1 MKTVKVDLHCHS
13 SHSDGEWRPDK
24 IAQVCAVTGVK
35 YASLTDHNTL
45 DGLDAFES
53 ACDRNGIG
61 FVSGLELTARY
72 GSKEIHLLCYGFD
85 KEDASLREAVTAI
98 KESLLPNRTIHA
110 VAGPKELENL
120 IQTVHEAGGVV
131 ILAHPFQTEPDRPKL
146 ESLIADLV
154 EHGLDGI
161 EVYHSQSTSEQ
172 QEILHALAN
181 QYQCGLSINRERG
194 FGGEAP
200 ESDRRGRQN
209 ASAFAS
215 GEPMVPSKALLV
227 SGGTDHHGY
236 SGSTGPE
243 VGVDIPEDEWR
254 TFRDCLLK
262 QRKMS
267 RKKPSAHAANTQ
279 SASSSANPT
288 NKTRLFIWMI
298 APALAAVFLFI
309 VALFGIFLPGYEKGL
324 MDRKR
329 EMIRE
334 LTNTVWS
341 MLDEADNKI
350 RLGRISPSDARA
362 QVIERTRALKYGK
375 EGKDYFWLQD
385 LTPRMIMHPYRSD
398 LEGQDLSDF
407 KDPRGTY
414 IFKVFADKVRT
425 DGEGYVDY
433 VWQWKDDPSRLEAK
447 ESYIRLFK
455 PWEWVIGT
463 GLYMHDVHK
472 EIKTLQ
478 MRIVSAM
485 LVIIAVLI
493 LLLLTMLRGG
503 LRTER
508 MRLLA
513 ERRLKESNERYLSLV
528 QAATEGVLIVRN
540 NRCAYANPIFLQF
553 IGCDSEELGLL
564 DWRELFPRIST
575 QEFSTLKTD
584 AGTYRDTFLR
594 RRDATDLPCRMTL
607 KGISENHSGNFVILV
622 RKSEDT
628 SASSMPDS
636 SGLLKRLLNLPSAI
650 AEDVSRKIVQASST
664 PQVITLCER
673 TPEMVH
679 SMLESGA
686 SPSAITMM
694 ISSITDSATIK
705 FIELA
710 QANLGPAPVRFA
722 FVALGSQG
730 RKEQTLFTDQDN
742 AIIYESTVHSSD
754 TQVASYFA
762 ALSGQV
768 CDNLE
773 KSGFLNCKS
782 FVMANNPK
790 WCQPLEV
797 WKGYVTDWITKAE
810 ENDIMQFNIVYDF
823 RCIVD
828 ESEMIQQ
835 RLREHIQEQIRKT
848 PRFLMQVAR
857 NALLYKSPTRLFGN
871 IVTVGGSKE
880 KTGQLD
886 LKAVMIPVVSFTR
899 LYSIQKGIS
908 FPSTQ
913 ERLSAMSDQGVILPS
928 QFHDILTVFE
938 ALTRLRLR
946 YQVQTI
952 HKGRAPD
959 NFIDPS
965 LLGHVDEAVLKECFK
980 EIDMIQERIRLD
992 FLGGETI

>member
-1 MKTVKVDLHCHS
+1 MTDTVKVDLHCHS
-13 SHSDGEWRPDK
+13 THSDGEWSPDK
-24 IAQVCAVTGVK
+24 IAQVCAATGVK

-72 GSKEIHLLCYGFD
+72 GSKETHLLCYGFD
-85 KEDASLREAVTAI
+85 KEESSLRETVFAI
-98 KESLLPNRTIHA
+98 KESLLPNRTIQS
-110 VAGPKELENL
+110 VAEPKELENL
-120 IQTVHEAGGVV
+120 IRTIHEAGGVV
-131 ILAHPFQTEPDRPKL
+131 ILAHPFVTEPDRQKL
-146 ESLIADLV
+146 ESLIAVLV

-161 EVYHSQSTSEQ
+161 EVYHPQSTSEQ
-172 QEILHALAN
+172 QEILHALAK
-181 QYQCGLSINRERG
+181 QFQC
-194 FGGEAP
+194 
-200 ESDRRGRQN
+200 
-209 ASAFAS
+209 
-215 GEPMVPSKALLV
+215 V
-227 SGGTDHHGY
+227 STGGTDHHGF

-243 VGVDIPEDEWR
+243 VGVDIPVNEWR

-262 QRKMS
+262 QRKKTRQKTS
-267 RKKPSAHAANTQ
+267 AQAVNTKGDPSP
-279 SASSSANPT
+279 ASPT

-298 APALAAVFLFI
+298 APALAAVLLFI
-309 VALFGIFLPGYEKGL
+309 IAMFGIFLPGYEKGL
-324 MDRKR
+324 MDQKR

-350 RLGRISPSDARA
+350 RLGQISESDARA

-398 LEGQDLSDF
+398 LDGQDLSEF
-407 KDPRGTY
+407 KDPRGVY
-414 IFKVFADKVRT
+414 IFRVFADIGRT

-463 GLYMHDVHK
+463 GLYMHDVRK
-472 EIKTLQ
+472 EIKALQ

-503 LRTER
+503 LKTER
-508 MRLLA
+508 MKLLA
-513 ERRLKESNERYLSLV
+513 ERRLRESNERYSSLV
-528 QAATEGVLIVRN
+528 HAATEGVLIVRN

-553 IGCDSEELGLL
+553 GGCDSEELGLL
-564 DWRELFPRIST
+564 DWKELFPSIST
-575 QEFSTLKTD
+575 QEFSSLRTD
-584 AGTYRDTFLR
+584 LGNYTDTFLR
-594 RRDATDLPCRMTL
+594 RRDGADLPCRMAL
-607 KGISENHSGNFVILV
+607 KGISENHPGNFVILV
-622 RKSEDT
+622 RKSE
-628 SASSMPDS
+628 ASSAPSLPDS
-636 SGLLKRLLNLPSAI
+636 NGLLNRLLNLPSAV
-650 AEDVSRKIVQASST
+650 AEDVSRKIAQAT
-664 PQVITLCER
+664 TTAQVITLCER
-673 TPEMVH
+673 TSEMVR

-686 SPSAITMM
+686 SPTAITMM
-694 ISSITDSATIK
+694 ISSITDAATIK

-730 RKEQTLFTDQDN
+730 RQEQTLFTDQDN
-742 AIIYESTVHSSD
+742 AIIYESTGSGIDS
-754 TQVASYFA
+754 QAKYFA
-762 ALSGQV
+762 ALSGEV
-768 CDNLE
+768 CGNLE
-773 KSGFLNCKS
+773 KSGFRNCKS
-782 FVMANNPK
+782 DVMATNPK
-790 WCQPLEV
+790 WCQPLGV
-797 WKGYVTDWITKAE
+797 WKGYITDWITKAE
-810 ENDIMQFNIVYDF
+810 ENEITQFNIVYDF

-828 ESEMIQQ
+828 DTGMIQQ
-835 RLREHIQEQIRKT
+835 SLREHIQEQIIKA
-848 PRFLMQVAR
+848 PRFLTQVAN
-857 NALLYKSPTRLFGN
+857 NALLFKSPTRLFGN

-908 FPSTQ
+908 FPTTQ
-913 ERLSAMSDQGVILPS
+913 ERLSALSDQGVLLPS

-946 YQVQTI
+946 YQILTI
-952 HKGRAPD
+952 QKGSEPD

-965 LLGHVDEAVLKECFK
+965 LLGHVDEAVLKECFN
-980 EIDMIQERIRLD
+980 EIDMIQERIRRD
-992 FLGGETI
+992 FLGGETSL